1 MSARSII
8 HPVQFRSGG
17 VVRTKYSQR
26 FQGPHTPSAGPEVR
40 PVRFRQDKTDREYGD
55 KADALDASGQD
66 TDVNY
71 GYSSDDPGDYQYWRE
86 MTSKKVVDTQAKKER
101 F

>member
-17 VVRTKYSQR
+17 VTHTRYSR
-26 FQGPHTPSAGPEVR
+26 SFQGPHTASSKPEVR
-40 PVRFRQDKTDREYGD
+40 PVKFRKDSADREYGD
-55 KADALDASGQD
+55 KADALDATGQD
-66 TDVNY
+66 TDVSF
-71 GYSSDDPGDYQYWRE
+71 GFSADDPGDYQYWRE
-86 MTSKKVVDTQAKKER
+86 MTSKKVVDTAQKKEK